1 VEILDNSF
9 KYFLQGGWVMFPIAA
24 CSILMWALIIDR
36 VRDVRELQRTDIGIV
51 EAVAAVRGGTL
62 VSAGDG
68 FRARLVRGFLEERS
82 GDSNLDRRIL
92 RHRAMVERGRLD
104 RSLAVISSLAG
115 VAPLLGLLGTVIGM
129 IETFNVISIFGTGN
143 AKAMANG
150 ISVALITT
158 ETGLLVAIP
167 GVFLASALWRQS
179 RRFKIQLEEDVSIL
193 DRVLRNGER
202 QVSRD
207 DKRT

>member
-1 VEILDNSF
+1 MEILGNSIE
-9 KYFLQGGWVMFPIAA
+9 YFLQGGWVMFPIAA

-36 VRDVRELQRTDIGIV
+36 LRAVKELQRGDIGIG
-51 EAVAAVRGGTL
+51 EAVAAVKSGTL
-62 VSAGDG
+62 ENTGEG
-68 FRARLVRGFLEERS
+68 FRVRLVRGFLEERT
-82 GDSNLDRRIL
+82 GEPGLDRRIL
-92 RHRAMVERGRLD
+92 RHCAMVERARLD

-167 GVFLASALWRQS
+167 GVFLASMLLRKAK
-179 RRFKIQLEEDVSIL
+179 RFKMQLEEDASIL
-193 DRVLRNGER
+193 DRVLRNRER
-202 QVSRD
+202 QVPSND
-207 DKRT
+207 

>member
-1 VEILDNSF
+1 
-9 KYFLQGGWVMFPIAA
+9 
-24 CSILMWALIIDR
+24 
-36 VRDVRELQRTDIGIV
+36 
-51 EAVAAVRGGTL
+51 
-62 VSAGDG
+62 
-68 FRARLVRGFLEERS
+68 
-82 GDSNLDRRIL
+82 
-92 RHRAMVERGRLD
+92 MVERARLD

-167 GVFLASALWRQS
+167 GVFLASMLLRKAK
-179 RRFKIQLEEDVSIL
+179 RFKMQLEEDASIL
-193 DRVLRNGER
+193 DRVLRNRER
-202 QVSRD
+202 QVPSND
-207 DKRT
+207 